1 MSPPLSSS
9 PSPDFTVAICTYN
22 GETRLP
28 EVLDA
33 LQQQEGTEDIAWEV
47 LVVDN
52 NSDDGTPDVV
62 NQYRVNQYRETWPR
76 LRYVRELK
84 QGTAYARQRAIA
96 EAQSPDL
103 VGFLD
108 DDNIPASDWVRQAYE
123 FGCQHPKIGAYGGN
137 IRAKLDIEPPEYFDR
152 IKILLAVYDRGDKP
166 FCYARDRKPRI
177 VPAAPGSV
185 VRKQAWRDCVPPR
198 LLLQGR
204 DEKNCTYIG
213 ACEDLETLFYIQNSS
228 WQIWHNPQM
237 TVFHHIPPHR
247 LQRKYLLK
255 IARTSGL
262 SNHALRTA
270 RLFPKR
276 RFLMFFLMPI
286 YLLSDGLKAIVF
298 WFKYRKEI
306 QNNFEKDIPKACEFQ
321 SRIGR
326 FLSPFFVRL

>member
-1 MSPPLSSS
+1 MSPPLSPSS
-9 PSPDFTVAICTYN
+9 PPDFTVAICTYN

-33 LQQQEGTEDIAWEV
+33 LQQQGGTEEIAWEV

-62 NQYRVNQYRETWPR
+62 NQYRKTWQR
-76 LRYVRELK
+76 LRYVREPK

-96 EAQSPDL
+96 AANSPDL

-108 DDNIPASDWVRQAYE
+108 DDNIPAKDWVRQAYE
-123 FGCQHPKIGAYGGN
+123 FGCQHPEIGAYGGN
-137 IRAKLDIEPPEYFDR
+137 IHAKLDEEPPKYFDR
-152 IKILLAVYDRGDKP
+152 LKILLAVYDRGDRP

-185 VRKQAWRDCVPPR
+185 VRKQAWRDCVPQR

-204 DEKNCTYIG
+204 DEKNKTYIG
-213 ACEDLETLFYIQNSS
+213 ACEDLETLFYIQNSR
-228 WQIWHNPQM
+228 WEIWHNPKM

-247 LQRKYLLK
+247 LEWEYLLK
-255 IARTSGL
+255 ISRTSGL

-270 RLFPKR
+270 RLFPKH
-276 RFLMFFLMPI
+276 RFLMVFTIPFYWISDTLKLI
-286 YLLSDGLKAIVF
+286 IFWIRYRHQLSKNIF
-298 WFKYRKEI
+298 
-306 QNNFEKDIPKACEFQ
+306 KACEFQ

-326 FLSPFFVRL
+326 FLSPFFIVF